1 MPITDELKSINM
13 LEAAGLVG
21 FDRFVEV
28 LEQKLSAFELR
39 MREEFQSIRTEM
51 QTIRT
56 GMQTIR
62 TEMQTMRGDLLKEQ
76 RDQMLKFAALVSLIA
91 LVTGTMINLF

>member
-21 FDRFVEV
+21 FDRVVEV

-56 GMQTIR
+56 GMQTL
-62 TEMQTMRGDLLKEQ
+62 RGDLLKEQ

-91 LVTGTMINLF
+91 LVTGTMIRLF

>member
-1 MPITDELKSINM
+1 MPITDELKSLNM
-13 LEAAGLVG
+13 LGAAGLVG
-21 FDRFVEV
+21 FDRVVEV
-28 LEQKLSAFELR
+28 LEQKLTALELR

-56 GMQTIR
+56 G
-62 TEMQTMRGDLLKEQ
+62 MQTMRGDLLKEQ

-91 LVTGTMINLF
+91 LVTGTMIRLF

>member
-1 MPITDELKSINM
+1 MPITDELKSLNM
-13 LEAAGLVG
+13 LGAAGLVG

-56 GMQTIR
+56 GMQT
-62 TEMQTMRGDLLKEQ
+62 MRGDLLKEQ

-91 LVTGTMINLF
+91 LVTGTMIRLF

>member
-21 FDRFVEV
+21 FDRVVEV

-56 GMQTIR
+56 GMQT
-62 TEMQTMRGDLLKEQ
+62 MRGDLLKEQ

-91 LVTGTMINLF
+91 LVTGTVINLF

>member
-1 MPITDELKSINM
+1 MPITDELKSINK
-13 LEAAGLVG
+13 LEAAGLFG

-28 LEQKLSAFELR
+28 LEQKLTAFESR

-51 QTIRT
+51 QTVRA
-56 GMQTIR
+56 
-62 TEMQTMRGDLLKEQ
+62 ELLKEQ

-91 LVTGTMINLF
+91 LVTGTVIKLF

>member
-21 FDRFVEV
+21 FDRVVEV
-28 LEQKLSAFELR
+28 LEQKLTAFELR

-56 GMQTIR
+56 G
-62 TEMQTMRGDLLKEQ
+62 MQTMRGDLLKEQ

-91 LVTGTMINLF
+91 LVTGTMIRLF

>member
-1 MPITDELKSINM
+1 M

-21 FDRFVEV
+21 FDRVVEV

-39 MREEFQSIRTEM
+39 MREEFQTIRTEM

-56 GMQTIR
+56 G
-62 TEMQTMRGDLLKEQ
+62 EQTMRGDLLKEQ

>member
-21 FDRFVEV
+21 FDRVVEV

-39 MREEFQSIRTEM
+39 MREEFQTIRTEM

-56 GMQTIR
+56 G
-62 TEMQTMRGDLLKEQ
+62 EQTMRGDLLKEQ

-91 LVTGTMINLF
+91 LVTGTMIRLF